1 MDIQFLIFKKGSI
14 TKNEL
19 IDLKQ
24 KITLQNNLTSGLL
37 ILDD

>member
-1 MDIQFLIFKKGSI
+1 MDTQFLIFKKGLI

-19 IDLKQ
+19 LDLKQ
-24 KITLQNNLTSGLL
+24 KIALQNNLTSGLL